1 MIFTL
6 SDKDEVRSIS
16 SLDDHCSEEGS
27 NDLKHDE
34 EKEGEV
40 SQKLFLS
47 SGDYCTSFIN
57 ALTVFTIYRVVHKF
71 QDIPHF

>member
-34 EKEGEV
+34 EKEEEV
-40 SQKLFLS
+40 SQKLF
-47 SGDYCTSFIN
+47 
-57 ALTVFTIYRVVHKF
+57 
-71 QDIPHF
+71 